1 MVVEGC
7 LICLTVLA
15 FIFVVSYVY
24 FAITGRCR
32 AIEAEAK
39 EDERYLNQAN
49 WDDQIKVLTVRIG
62 EITSENQRL
71 NGVVREWMNIANT
84 YKVENDKLNKSLEEW
99 QKQSEDYK
107 NQVKE
112 KEITYMDLKKEF
124 DKLQTKNGETN

>member
-1 MVVEGC
+1 MSTFEILF
-7 LICLTVLA
+7 LILVT
-15 FIFVVSYVY
+15 IFVFSSLY
-24 FAITGRCR
+24 FAISGRIR
-32 AIEAEAK
+32 TIAAEEK
-39 EDERYLNQAN
+39 NDERYLNQAN

-71 NGVVREWMNIANT
+71 NGVVREWMNVANT

-112 KEITYMDLKKEF
+112 KEIAYMDLKKEF
-124 DKLQTKNGETN
+124 DKLQTKNR

>member
-1 MVVEGC
+1 MSTFEILF
-7 LICLTVLA
+7 LILVT
-15 FIFVVSYVY
+15 IFVFSSLY
-24 FAITGRCR
+24 FAISGRIR
-32 AIEAEAK
+32 TIAAEEK
-39 EDERYLNQAN
+39 NDERYLNQAN

-71 NGVVREWMNIANT
+71 NGVVREWMNVANT

-112 KEITYMDLKKEF
+112 KEIAYMDLKKEF
-124 DKLQTKNGETN
+124 DKLQTKHR